1 VQYQQVLKYPRFN
14 CVRNEK
20 KPGVASKSAFHLR
33 MASVCCLGLFSE
45 SLIGRTSDRCH
56 GELGQRFRWRTCNR
70 HH

>member
-33 MASVCCLGLFSE
+33 MASIE
-45 SLIGRTSDRCH
+45 WIGIH
-56 GELGQRFRWRTCNR
+56 NAL
-70 HH
+70 